1 MENSLSR
8 ATLRSVTCHLAL
20 TFVSIQ
26 DNIQE
31 YIYIASDKLERPR
44 EVSLVYK
51 VKTLDCIA
59 VEWNGTSYKKREGL
73 AGQVQ
78 PLVTLLALE

>member
-31 YIYIASDKLERPR
+31 YIYIASDM
-44 EVSLVYK
+44 SLVQ
-51 VKTLDCIA
+51 LFN
-59 VEWNGTSYKKREGL
+59 VEGRDRK
-73 AGQVQ
+73 
-78 PLVTLLALE
+78 